1 MLAKYWLGCS
11 GYSYDDWVGNFYPP
25 GLDKSLFFK
34 YYSERFNTVEI
45 NSSFYQIPK
54 RSSVLHWA
62 KHAPSYFRFSM
73 KLYREITHDRKLF
86 NVKPVLDKFSIAI
99 KPLLDKNLVS
109 VFLIQLP
116 ASFGKNLPKL
126 EDFFSELPSS
136 YKYAIEFRHHSWLED
151 DTFELLEKYNI
162 AYTIVDE
169 PHLPPIV
176 KITADF
182 PYGGVT
188 LKVLSFVNK
197 IIFSYLEKENIL
209 GEDFVV
215 EVVSP
220 GLDRKLKEKSDFL
233 RVLGRHLKIW
243 LKSPYEGKNYY
254 EGILE
259 KIEEENLII
268 KSEKIISIPLSL
280 INFAK
285 QRIE

>member
-1 MLAKYWLGCS
+1 MILGKEIEEKIKERVS
-11 GYSYDDWVGNFYPP
+11 KILKEEN
-25 GLDKSLFFK
+25 LDLVDFK
-34 YYSERFNTVEI
+34 IFPQGG
-45 NSSFYQIPK
+45 SF
-54 RSSVLHWA
+54 
-62 KHAPSYFRFSM
+62 
-73 KLYREITHDRKLF
+73 
-86 NVKPVLDKFSIAI
+86 
-99 KPLLDKNLVS
+99 
-109 VFLIQLP
+109 
-116 ASFGKNLPKL
+116 
-126 EDFFSELPSS
+126 
-136 YKYAIEFRHHSWLED
+136 
-151 DTFELLEKYNI
+151 
-162 AYTIVDE
+162 
-169 PHLPPIV
+169 IV

-188 LKVLSFVNK
+188 LKDLSFVNK

-233 RVLGRHLKIW
+233 RVLGKYLKIW

-268 KSEKIISIPLSL
+268 KSEKIISIPLFL

-285 QRIE
+285 QKIE